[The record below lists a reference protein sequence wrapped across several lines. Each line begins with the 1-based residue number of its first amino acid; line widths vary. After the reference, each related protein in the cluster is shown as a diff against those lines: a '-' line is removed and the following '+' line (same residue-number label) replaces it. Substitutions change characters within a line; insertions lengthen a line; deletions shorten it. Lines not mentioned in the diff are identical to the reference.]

1 MEITQPLGYL
11 ATPENGSGIG
21 LLVLHPWWGLNDTM
35 KSVCKRLA
43 DKGYTVFAPDLYL
56 GKIAATIEAAE
67 ALSQELNEEQAKVD
81 ISNAVEFLSGLDAV
95 TRPELGVIGFSLGAY
110 YALGLSVDDPQ
121 RVRAVV
127 LFYGTGEGDFAKS
140 RSAYLGHFAQTD
152 EYEPESFVQNVEQ
165 ALRAAGRPVTFY
177 IYENTGH
184 WFFEPDRPDA
194 YNPAAA
200 QLAWE
205 RTLAFLKDSL
215 SI

>member
-1 MEITQPLGYL
+1 MVITQPQGYL
-11 ATPENGSGIG
+11 ATPESANSRGV
-21 LLVLHPWWGLNDTM
+21 LVLHPWWGLNDTM
-35 KSVCKRLA
+35 KSVCERLA
-43 DKGYTVFAPDLYL
+43 DEGYTVFAPDLYR
-56 GKIAATIEAAE
+56 GKVATTIEAAE
-67 ALSQELNEEQAKVD
+67 ALSQELNQEQAKKD
-81 ISNAVEFLSGLDAV
+81 IADAVEFLSGLDAV
-95 TRPELGVIGFSLGAY
+95 TRPEMGVIGFSLGAY

-127 LFYGTGEGDFAKS
+127 LFYGTGEGDFARS
-140 RSAYLGHFAQTD
+140 RAAYLGHFAQID
-152 EYEPESFVQNVEQ
+152 EYEPEPFVQSVEQ
-165 ALRAAGRPVTFY
+165 ALRAADRPVTFY

-215 SI
+215 

>member
-1 MEITQPLGYL
+1 MVITQPRGYL
-11 ATPENGSGIG
+11 ATPENGSGTG

-35 KSVCKRLA
+35 KSFCERLA
-43 DKGYTVFAPDLYL
+43 AEGYVVFAPDLYH
-56 GKIAATIEAAE
+56 GKIATTIEGAV
-67 ALSQELNEEQAKVD
+67 ALSQELNGEQAKVD
-81 ISNAVEFLSGLDAV
+81 ISDAVEFLSGLDAM

-140 RSAYLGHFAQTD
+140 RAAYLGHFALTD
-152 EYEPESFVQNVEQ
+152 EYEPESFVQSVEQ
-165 ALRAAGRPVTFY
+165 AIRAAGRPVTFY

-184 WFFEPDRPDA
+184 WFFEQDRAEA
-194 YNPAAA
+194 YQPAAA
-200 QLAWE
+200 QLAWQ
-205 RTLAFLKDSL
+205 RTLDFLKATL